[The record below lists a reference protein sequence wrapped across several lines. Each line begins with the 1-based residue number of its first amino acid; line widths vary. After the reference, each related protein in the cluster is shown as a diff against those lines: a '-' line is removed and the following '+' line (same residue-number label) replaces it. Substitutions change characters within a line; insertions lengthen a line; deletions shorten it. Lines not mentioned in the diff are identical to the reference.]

1 MAYFV
6 YAGIMRQP
14 IILLWDTHTV
24 VTNVEVADYWVI
36 ILYLIGSVILDSVKL
51 YIHPPLFLMWVSV
64 YISEDL
70 WPTL

>member
-6 YAGIMRQP
+6 YSGIMRQP
-14 IILLWDTHTV
+14 ILWDTHTV

-36 ILYLIGSVILDSVKL
+36 VMASVILDSVKL

-64 YISEDL
+64 YFVL
-70 WPTL
+70 K